1 MVGILKMISNP
12 SFTQT
17 TMRTRL
23 SFLSC
28 QITDIVALTLAAL
41 AHGLLFLLLFLGLQ
55 WHTAPTYSGVEAEI
69 WTELPSQQTHLGVVA
84 PAVVPAVPPAVQ
96 DADIVMAAQRQQL
109 KKQRQEEEQ
118 RQERERQRQRQQKQ
132 RQAEVLEKQKKGR
145 EKIAQ
150 EQVLQEK
157 KTKEQ
162 HHAEKNKAR
171 ENVLQQAS
179 SALQKQQIE
188 QARAVQLAR
197 LRAVAGEGSGG
208 TQGAASGNGAAG
220 LAAYADKVRA
230 RVRPNIIFNTDVL
243 NGNPAAVVAVE
254 LAPDGA
260 LMSKQVVR
268 SSGYADWDA
277 AVLAALER
285 STPLPRGADGK
296 VPARFTITF
305 KPRD

>member
-1 MVGILKMISNP
+1 MISNP

-17 TMRTRL
+17 TMRSRL

-28 QITDIVALTLAAL
+28 QMTDIVALTLAAL

-69 WTELPSQQTHLGVVA
+69 WTELPSPQTHLGVVA

-109 KKQRQEEEQ
+109 KKQRQEEKQ
-118 RQERERQRQRQQKQ
+118 RQERERQEKQ
-132 RQAEVLEKQKKGR
+132 RQAEVLEKKKQRR

-150 EQVLQEK
+150 EQALQEK
-157 KTKEQ
+157 KAKQQ

-171 ENVLQQAS
+171 ENALQQAS

-188 QARAVQLAR
+188 QARAAQLAR

-208 TQGAASGNGAAG
+208 AQGAASGNGAAG

-230 RVRPNIIFNTDVL
+230 RVRPNIIFNTDAL

-296 VPARFTITF
+296 VPTRFTITF

>member
-1 MVGILKMISNP
+1 MTSNP

-17 TMRTRL
+17 TMHTRL
-23 SFLSC
+23 PFLSC

-84 PAVVPAVPPAVQ
+84 PAVVPAVPLAVQ

-109 KKQRQEEEQ
+109 KKQQQEEKEL
-118 RQERERQRQRQQKQ
+118 QERERQQKQ

-150 EQVLQEK
+150 EQALQEK
-157 KTKEQ
+157 KIKEQ
-162 HHAEKNKAR
+162 HHAEENKAR
-171 ENVLQQAS
+171 ENILQQAS

-188 QARAVQLAR
+188 QARAAQLAR
-197 LRAVAGEGSGG
+197 LRAVAGEGNGG